1 MKPSDDYYYQLD
13 AAHQREVDW
22 QAGYEIALDE
32 VATEID
38 NDLKQGDK
46 THYHELTEMLCD
58 NDNFWLAIGS
68 GASYESYRQEAIKK
82 IAERELN
89 ARMNDYDQ
97 DSKGNYYVRSDSI
110 HRKPCAFN
118 QYYRL

>member
-1 MKPSDDYYYQLD
+1 MKPYADYYSQID
-13 AAHQREVDW
+13 SANQREVDW
-22 QAGYEIALDE
+22 QAGYEIALNE
-32 VATEID
+32 VITEID

-46 THYHELTEMLCD
+46 THYHELTEMLGD

-97 DSKGNYYVRSDSI
+97 D
-110 HRKPCAFN
+110 
-118 QYYRL
+118 

>member
-1 MKPSDDYYYQLD
+1 MKPYADHYYQLD
-13 AAHQREVDW
+13 AAYQRKVDW
-22 QAGYEIALDE
+22 QAGYEIALDK

-38 NDLKQGDK
+38 NDLKQGDQ

-68 GASYESYRQEAIKK
+68 GASYEPYRQEAIKK

-89 ARMNDYDQ
+89 DRMNDYDP
-97 DSKGNYYVRSDSI
+97 D
-110 HRKPCAFN
+110 
-118 QYYRL
+118 